1 MMLWDIDSQV
11 GPGSKHLLEHI
22 NNVLKVPLTH
32 EDIQGVFAGLR
43 PLLSGESELPS
54 ELSREHAV
62 ARPQPGLVS
71 IAGGKYTTYRIM
83 AQDAVDTA
91 RADIG
96 GDVSDSVTE
105 FIPLSGAEGYVALVN
120 QVDRLARKQDLP
132 VWRIRHLLERYGSL
146 VHELFALAEN
156 DRTLYEPLPGAE
168 EYLKVEIRYAATHE
182 AALHLDDFLTRRTR
196 VSIETRHRGTE
207 SARAAAD
214 IVAPVFGWDEARV
227 EAEVAAYLA
236 RVDAELESQQE
247 IVDTEANAERLSAP
261 DPRRIPVSRD

>member
-1 MMLWDIDSQV
+1 M
-11 GPGSKHLLEHI
+11 
-22 NNVLKVPLTH
+22 
-32 EDIQGVFAGLR
+32 
-43 PLLSGESELPS
+43 
-54 ELSREHAV
+54 
-62 ARPQPGLVS
+62 
-71 IAGGKYTTYRIM
+71 
-83 AQDAVDTA
+83 
-91 RADIG
+91 
-96 GDVSDSVTE
+96 
-105 FIPLSGAEGYVALVN
+105 
-120 QVDRLARKQDLP
+120 
-132 VWRIRHLLERYGSL
+132 WRIRHLLERYGSL

-214 IVAPVFGWDEARV
+214 IVAPVFGWDDERV

-247 IVDTEANAERLSAP
+247 IVDTEANAERLSARSAP
-261 DPRRIPVSRD
+261 DPGEPRLSSGPKGVGEAAFVGGVGPAAYGDVEMVCAHDPAGLPGALLDWPDEDPSHPRCARRGPRPARRRLQRGGAQSGH